1 MAFLDE
7 MNAQTGLVDVAGAR
21 DKGRDLHGVYD
32 AAAPFPHIV
41 IDDFLPRPIIDMC
54 LKEFD
59 RSRTADQRVYDRAQ
73 ERLKREF
80 KPDDLSEG
88 PRNLFYSFNSRP
100 FIRVLENI
108 TGIKGLMPDPYY
120 MGGGFH
126 EISNGG
132 HLSIHADFN
141 HHKPLDVERRINVLI
156 YLNDD
161 WREEYGGTLEL
172 WDNDMKGC
180 VVSVV
185 PEANRCVIFNTTSFS
200 NHGNPHPV
208 NHPEGRSRKSIAL
221 YYYTATWS
229 DEKRGHTTQFRTRPG
244 TGDQKDWA
252 VRREELVADFIPPIV
267 RRGLAKVKRT
277 IGGRRAAPQQPTRQ

>member
-1 MAFLDE
+1 MAFLSE
-7 MNAQTGLVDVAGAR
+7 MDAQSGLVDPEAAR
-21 DKGRDLHGVYD
+21 QKGLDLRDTYKSAD
-32 AAAPFPHIV
+32 PFPHVV

-54 LKEFD
+54 IAEFD
-59 RSRTADQRVYDRAQ
+59 RSRRDDQQVFDRSQ
-73 ERLKREF
+73 ERFKRQF
-80 KPDDLSEG
+80 QPDDLSPG

-108 TGIKGLMPDPYY
+108 TGIKGLIPDPYF

-126 EISNGG
+126 EIANGG

-141 HHKPLDVERRINVLI
+141 HHKPMDVERRINVLI

-180 VVSVV
+180 VRSVV
-185 PEANRCVIFNTTSFS
+185 PEANRCVIFNTTSRS

-208 NHPEGRSRKSIAL
+208 NHPDGRSRKSIAL
-221 YYYTATWS
+221 YYYTSTWS
-229 DEKRGHTTQFRTRPG
+229 DEKRSHTTQFRERPG
-244 TGDQKDWA
+244 TTDEKDWV
-252 VRREELVADFIPPIV
+252 VRRQELVADIVPPIL
-267 RRGLAKVKRT
+267 RRGFAKAKRV
-277 IGGRRAAPQQPTRQ
+277 IRRKPEPMVSAKD